1 MAATLSQVMDLTQPF
16 YHNAS
21 FNPDLPMASI
31 ELVRQIPNHGHSL
44 EQLSLCTHVGTH
56 MDAPAH
62 VIETGAGVDEYP
74 LERLRGTGIPVD
86 LFTIGPDGPIT
97 ERVLASYADRL
108 VPGTIAL
115 LCTGWGEQR
124 GFTDSYINHSPWLE
138 SSGAQWLADR
148 GVIGVAIDHFSIAG
162 RGPTEKVLPA
172 HLILLGAGIW
182 IVEEALLP
190 RALLERA
197 AWHVV
202 ALPMRLRGAS
212 GAPTRLVAYAL
223 DAPAGRIDASR

>member
-1 MAATLSQVMDLTQPF
+1 MGAKPRKVLDLTQPF

-21 FNPDLPMASI
+21 FNPDLPMASV
-31 ELVRQIPNHGHSL
+31 ELVRQVPNHGYSL

-56 MDAPAH
+56 MDAPTH
-62 VIETGAGVDEYP
+62 VFESGASVDDYP
-74 LERLRGTGIPVD
+74 LHRLQGTGIPVD
-86 LFTIGPDGPIT
+86 LFTLGADEPIT
-97 ERVLASYADRL
+97 AQVLEPHAARF

-115 LCTGWGEQR
+115 LCTGWGERR
-124 GFTDSYINHSPWLE
+124 GFTDEYINHSPWLE
-138 SSGAQWLADR
+138 SSGAKWLADR
-148 GVIGVAIDHFSIAG
+148 GVHGVAIDHFSIAG
-162 RGPTEKVLPA
+162 RGPAEKVMPA

-202 ALPMRLRGAS
+202 ALPLRLRGAS
-212 GAPTRLVAYAL
+212 GAPTRMVAFEMDQ
-223 DAPAGRIDASR
+223 DAR

>member
-1 MAATLSQVMDLTQPF
+1 MAMKARRMLDLTQPF

-31 ELVRQIPNHGHSL
+31 ELVRQVPNHGHSL

-62 VIETGAGVDEYP
+62 VFESGAGVDDYP
-74 LERLRGTGIPVD
+74 LEQLQGTGIPVD
-86 LFTIGPDGPIT
+86 LFALEPDTPIT
-97 ERVLASYADRL
+97 AQLLEPYARRL

-115 LCTGWGEQR
+115 LCTGWGELR
-124 GFTDSYINHSPWLE
+124 GFTDNYINHSPWLE
-138 SSGAQWLADR
+138 HSGAQWLADR
-148 GVIGVAIDHFSIAG
+148 GVYGVAIDHFSIAG
-162 RGPTEKVLPA
+162 RGPAEKVMPA

-190 RALLERA
+190 RALLEQP
-197 AWHVV
+197 AWQVV
-202 ALPMRLRGAS
+202 ALPLRLRGAS
-212 GAPTRLVAYAL
+212 GAPARMVAYEI
-223 DAPAGRIDASR
+223 GEG